1 MKKNERIIDGW
12 TLADAKKRIAAL
24 KDAHDEL
31 SSARDALAEIDYS
44 DEFKTLGYMLTV
56 LKIDIAQMG
65 MIVKE
70 LETERVLEEQ
80 T

>member
-1 MKKNERIIDGW
+1 MKKNERTIDGW
-12 TLADAKKRIAAL
+12 TSADASKRIAAL

-31 SSARDALAEIDYS
+31 ISARDAIAEIDYR
-44 DEFKTLGYMLTV
+44 DEFKTLGYMITV